1 MAKSINTANIDP
13 AVKDV
18 LQSLLLDLTALRTA
32 QVALTA
38 KLDLDA
44 TVTDVDYA
52 SLTNPAA
59 LNTTR

>member
-1 MAKSINTANIDP
+1 MAKSINSANIDP

-18 LQSLLLDLTALRTA
+18 LQHLLLDLTALRNA
-32 QVALTA
+32 HLALTA

-52 SLTNPAA
+52 SLTDPAA